1 MSRPL
6 VLDCVPNFNEADVWR
21 LRYETLR
28 GVVDGFVVVEARQT
42 HSGQAKPVQFPYAAW
57 SADHV
62 AVSLPEPG
70 APGLPATR
78 RREMYQRNAIT
89 TVVDR
94 IKMWDVGGDTGDDL
108 PDDTILLI
116 SDCDEIPR
124 PEAVAALRERGL
136 EDGEVVIFR
145 QNLYYYN
152 LNTCAGPVW
161 NGTRAARWA
170 DVRALSPHVIRYG
183 LGQPDE
189 HYPRYLL
196 MQGGGWHLSYFG
208 GPEQVQ
214 AKMRAFLHQEL
225 VNDENTAPE
234 AIAARI
240 NAGQDV
246 WGRPDNAHGL
256 RLGPAEDV
264 PPPVAAAPEK
274 WAHFFHPD
282 YTPEEV
288 RG

>member
-1 MSRPL
+1 VSAL
-6 VLDCVPNFNEADVWR
+6 ILDCVPYFREADVWR

-42 HSGQAKPVQFPYAAW
+42 HSGQAKGLTFEAP
-57 SADHV
+57 DDDRV
-62 AVSLPEPG
+62 AYRRLTLPEPD

-78 RREMYQRNAIT
+78 RREMFQRNALA
-89 TVVDR
+89 DAASA
-94 IKMWDVGGDTGDDL
+94 WGDHNL
-108 PDDTILLI
+108 PDSTILLI

-124 PEAVAALRERGL
+124 PEAVAALRQRGL

-145 QNLYYYN
+145 QSLYYYN

-196 MQGGGWHLSYFG
+196 LNGGGWHLSYFG

-225 VNDENTAPE
+225 VNEENTDPAV
-234 AIAARI
+234 IAARI
-240 NAGQDV
+240 NAGADV

-264 PPPVAAAPEK
+264 PPPVAADPTR
-274 WAHFFHPD
+274 WAHFFHPQ
-282 YTPEEV
+282 YQPAEV
-288 RG
+288 THGG

>member
-1 MSRPL
+1 MSAPL
-6 VLDCVPNFNEADVWR
+6 VLDCCPYFSERDVWR

-28 GVVDGFVVVEARQT
+28 NVVDGFVVVEAAQT
-42 HSGQAKPVQFPYAAW
+42 HAGQAKGMTFHKPARNDGPPVLCW
-57 SADHV
+57 DV
-62 AVSLPEPG
+62 DLPEPG

-78 RREMYQRNAIT
+78 RREMFQRNSIFHAVQHLLYHGHADI
-89 TVVDR
+89 R
-94 IKMWDVGGDTGDDL
+94 
-108 PDDTILLI
+108 DDTILLI

-124 PEAVAALRERGL
+124 PEAVQALRERGL
-136 EDGEVVIFR
+136 EDGEVVVFR
-145 QNLYYYN
+145 QTLYYYN

-189 HYPRYLL
+189 HYPRYLGIN
-196 MQGGGWHLSYFG
+196 GGGWHLSYFG
-208 GPEQVQ
+208 GAEQVQ

-225 VNDENTAPE
+225 VTEEGLRPE
-234 AIAARI
+234 VIAARI
-240 NAGQDV
+240 QQGQDV

-256 RLGPAEDV
+256 QLGPAVDL
-264 PPPVAAAPEK
+264 PPPVAANPGA

-282 YTPEEV
+282 YRPEV
-288 RG
+288 SV

>member
-1 MSRPL
+1 MTRPL
-6 VLDCVPNFNEADVWR
+6 VLDCVPYFNEADVWR

-42 HSGQAKPVQFPYAAW
+42 HSGQEKPVTFEKPVGDGPPVYYWQT
-57 SADHV
+57 D
-62 AVSLPEPG
+62 LPEPG

-78 RREMYQRNAIT
+78 RREMAQRNAI
-89 TVVDR
+89 
-94 IKMWDVGGDTGDDL
+94 GDALTMPLSGSTWL
-108 PDDTILLI
+108 KPDDILLI

-145 QNLYYYN
+145 QSLYYYN

-183 LGQPDE
+183 LGQPDA

-208 GPEQVQ
+208 GPEQVA

-225 VNDENTAPE
+225 VTAESTDP
-234 AIAARI
+234 AVIAARI
-240 NAGQDV
+240 NAGEDV

-264 PPPVAAAPEK
+264 PPPVAADPAR
-274 WAHFFHPD
+274 WAHFFHAA
-282 YTPEEV
+282 YTPEV
-288 RG
+288 PA

>member
-1 MSRPL
+1 MTL
-6 VLDCVPNFNEADVWR
+6 VLDCVPYFNEADVWR

-28 GVVDGFVVVEARQT
+28 NVVDGFVVVEAAHT
-42 HSGQAKPVQFPYAAW
+42 HAGQPKELTFISPELKEDRVYICDINLP
-57 SADHV
+57 DPG
-62 AVSLPEPG
+62 VS
-70 APGLPATR
+70 GLPATR
-78 RREMYQRNAIT
+78 RREMFQRNQIAAF
-89 TVVDR
+89 VMR
-94 IKMWDVGGDTGDDL
+94 RL
-108 PDDTILLI
+108 APSDDTILLI

-124 PEAVAALRERGL
+124 PEAVNALRLRGL

-145 QNLYYYN
+145 QSLYYYN

-170 DVRALSPHVIRYG
+170 DVRALSPHVVRYG

-196 MQGGGWHLSYFG
+196 LNGGGWHLSYFG

-225 VNDENTAPE
+225 VTEENASME

-240 NAGQDV
+240 NAGEDV

-264 PPPVAAAPEK
+264 PPPVAADPAR
-274 WAHFFHPD
+274 WAHFFHPN
-282 YTPEEV
+282 YTPEV
-288 RG
+288 PA